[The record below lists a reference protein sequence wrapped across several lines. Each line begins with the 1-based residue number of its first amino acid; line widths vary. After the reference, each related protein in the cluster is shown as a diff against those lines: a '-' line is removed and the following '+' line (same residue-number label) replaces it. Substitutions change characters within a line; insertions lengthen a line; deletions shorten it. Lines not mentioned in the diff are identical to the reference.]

1 MVFRT
6 IVDIPDP
13 GFSIGP
19 CEEMLFVGSCF
30 ADSIGARFR
39 EEGFPVT
46 VNPFG
51 TMYNP
56 ASILHTIE
64 KLFTVD
70 SLQFTDDY
78 SDGSER
84 LAGKSTVNCKPSTVN
99 YKTVFLTLGTNHVYR
114 LKETGEIVDNCE
126 KRPQSL
132 FTEDELTVDA
142 CADYLQKAIA
152 ILRQK
157 NPEVRIVL
165 TVSPIRYR
173 KYGYH
178 GSQLSKAT
186 LLLAIEKLFTVYSL
200 RFTDEYSD
208 GSEGLASKSTVNY
221 KPSTVN
227 YFPAYEIVN
236 DELRD
241 YRFYA
246 SDMLHPSQ
254 QAVDY
259 IWERLVETYF
269 SREAKAFLEEWRPLK
284 QALGHKP
291 FNPNSEAYKSL
302 MDKTMLKMQ
311 ELREKYPTF
320 AL

>member
-84 LAGKSTVNCKPSTVN
+84 LASKSTVNCKPSTVNCKPSTVN

-186 LLLAIEKLFTVYSL
+186 LLLAIEKLFTVDY
-200 RFTDEYSD
+200 YD
-208 GSEGLASKSTVNY
+208 GLEGLASKSTVNC

-269 SREAKAFLEEWRPLK
+269 SRESKAFLEEWRPLK